1 MVVPTHGEE
10 SLLFLGL
17 ERAAFPPPPRKA
29 RTSPWVGGA
38 RLWAC
43 PFNLDVALAGGSDDS
58 LPGCSGLSYTS
69 ELPLW
74 ADKPGCPSVLHA
86 CRPCLVAAQSEAGAA
101 EEGRREKRGEEAA
114 AATNSGKQR
123 SLPSES

>member
-1 MVVPTHGEE
+1 M
-10 SLLFLGL
+10 
-17 ERAAFPPPPRKA
+17 
-29 RTSPWVGGA
+29 
-38 RLWAC
+38 
-43 PFNLDVALAGGSDDS
+43 ALAGGSDDS

-86 CRPCLVAAQSEAGAA
+86 CRPCLVAVQSEAGAA
-101 EEGRREKRGEEAA
+101 EEGRRRREEAA